1 MVGGARQLGRG
12 FAKKKKKKKGRL
24 EMQETVE
31 GGQREEETK

>member
-1 MVGGARQLGRG
+1 MGGGQDSGDVALQ
-12 FAKKKKKKKGRL
+12 KKKKGRL